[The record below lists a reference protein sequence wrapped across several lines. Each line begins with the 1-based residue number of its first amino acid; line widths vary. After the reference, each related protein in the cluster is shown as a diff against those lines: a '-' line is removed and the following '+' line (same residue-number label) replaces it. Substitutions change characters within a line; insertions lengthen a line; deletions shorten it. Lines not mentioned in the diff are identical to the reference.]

1 MLSNLW
7 NKAKSFLSNTW
18 NVIKNRGST
27 LLTGSHYIG
36 PFNALSDE
44 YIRTH
49 PPKDLVDAGALH
61 HDLDYSRIAKA
72 RDAGKI
78 SADETKRLIRESD
91 ERFLSNTAKNIDQNR
106 WGGTLGYLGIKGKN
120 ILEDL
125 GVLDPNKFV
134 TARLG
139 LSLSGG
145 MPNYGF
151 GDLKKLNEQVSYIKP
166 L

>member
-1 MLSNLW
+1 MLGNLW

-18 NVIKNRGST
+18 NELKNRGST

-49 PPKDLVDAGALH
+49 PPKDIVDAGALH

-78 SADETKRLIRESD
+78 SPEETRKLIRESD
-91 ERFLSNTAKNIDQNR
+91 ERFLSNTSKNIDQNR
-106 WGGTLGYLGIKGKN
+106 WGGTLGYLGIKAKN
-120 ILEDL
+120 LAEDYL
-125 GVLDPNKFV
+125 GLDPNKFV
-134 TARLG
+134 TARKG

-145 MPNYGF
+145 NYGF
-151 GDLKKLNEQVSYIKP
+151 GDLKKLNEQVSYLK
-166 L
+166 

>member
-1 MLSNLW
+1 MLGNLW
-7 NKAKSFLSNTW
+7 NKAKSFVSNAW
-18 NVIKNRGST
+18 NELKNRGST

-36 PFNALSDE
+36 PFNSLSDE

-49 PPKDLVDAGALH
+49 PPKDLVDAGALY
-61 HDLDYSRIAKA
+61 HDKDYSNIAKA
-72 RDAGKI
+72 RDARKI
-78 SADETKRLIRESD
+78 SPEETKRLIRESD

-120 ILEDL
+120 ILEDM
-125 GVLDPNKFV
+125 GVLNPNKFV

-139 LSLSGG
+139 LSLSGS

-151 GDLKKLNEQVSYIKP
+151 GDLKKLNQQVSYLK
-166 L
+166 

>member
-1 MLSNLW
+1 MLGNLW

-18 NVIKNRGST
+18 NEIKNRGST

-36 PFNALSDE
+36 PYNALSDE

-61 HDLDYSRIAKA
+61 HDLDYSRIAKQ

-91 ERFLSNTAKNIDQNR
+91 ERFLSNTAKNINQNR

-125 GVLDPNKFV
+125 GVLDHNKFV

-145 MPNYGF
+145 NYGF
-151 GDLKKLNEQVSYIKP
+151 GDLKKLNEQVSYIK
-166 L
+166 